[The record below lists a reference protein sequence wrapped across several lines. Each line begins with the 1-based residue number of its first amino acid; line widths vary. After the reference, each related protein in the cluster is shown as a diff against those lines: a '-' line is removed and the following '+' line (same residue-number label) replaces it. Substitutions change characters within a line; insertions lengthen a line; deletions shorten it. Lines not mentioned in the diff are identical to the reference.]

1 MQDTRPAFRASVLI
15 LALLA
20 LAGCGS
26 DRGGFDWAGSK
37 PVPATPAMAQPAPPP
52 VNLAGRWL
60 LSSPGRGQCHM
71 TFAAPGPTA
80 SDGTIRRKAAAPAN
94 SSPAANGRYEQERP
108 HASATTTGN
117 RWRSF
122 PAPAR
127 RFEGKAASGEPIT
140 LTR

>member
-37 PVPATPAMAQPAPPP
+37 PVPATPAMAQPTPPP

-71 TFAAPGPTA
+71 TFAASGPTA
-80 SDGTIRRKAAAPAN
+80 SDGAIRPEGGCPGKFFTSRKWSYSGSGLTLSDHTGQSLAQL
-94 SSPAANGRYEQERP
+94 SSTG
-108 HASATTTGN
+108 AT
-117 RWRSF
+117 
-122 PAPAR
+122 
-127 RFEGKAASGEPIT
+127 FEGTAASGEPIT
-140 LTR
+140 LVR